1 MPWHIPT
8 DGYGTQ
14 FGVLGATRGYGSRYD
29 GENYE
34 VHLCELC
41 FFRTL
46 SGLRGELV
54 HTMLNGETEDLSNY
68 ALIAR

>member
-1 MPWHIPT
+1 MVTARNLVCWAPL
-8 DGYGTQ
+8 GGT
-14 FGVLGATRGYGSRYD
+14 ARGMTARM
-29 GENYE
+29 E